1 MTRLPGLPFTVL
13 RFPVLCYS
21 DIIAVLWPSALLL
34 IPSPGRDSFL
44 LTYNFSPRDESSAV
58 PRRGHGQGLESSAR
72 VTAVGSARN
81 RVEAVPTGSSG
92 TAEHHA
98 TPSLAGQGEGKAG

>member
-13 RFPVLCYS
+13 RFPVLCYT
-21 DIIAVLWPSALLL
+21 DIIAVLWPSDLLL
-34 IPSPGRDSFL
+34 IPSPGPRQFFL
-44 LTYNFSPRDESSAV
+44 SFSPRDESSAV

-72 VTAVGSARN
+72 ATAVGSARN